1 MIKYDQISFAIKLC
15 TNVEMTIEHFES
27 DIYFHDIL
35 RKSAKHKKEVALKMK
50 IIPNDCELWWLYFK
64 NEQRDY
70 LSWIQNVEFQVEEGF
85 DDKKINSK
93 EIMKSLGNIS
103 ILKVVDLNEYS
114 VHSFF

>member
-1 MIKYDQISFAIKLC
+1 MI
-15 TNVEMTIEHFES
+15 IEHFES

-35 RKSAKHKKEVALKMK
+35 RKAAKHKKEVTLKMR

-64 NEQRDY
+64 NEQREY

-103 ILKVVDLNEYS
+103 TLKVVDLNEYS